1 MRFAGKVALIT
12 AGGRGIGKAVATE
25 LIRGGAA
32 VALNDIDGERLAA
45 TADELRRE
53 GAKVSTHVGS
63 VTDEAFVN
71 RMAEEAAAAHGKIDL
86 LLNNAGGGPPAT
98 PWREL
103 TETSIADFR
112 AFMDMNFMSQV
123 MVLKSVLPG
132 MLARGYGKVVC
143 VSSFSAVLG
152 QEAGA
157 PYASGK
163 AALHGLVASVS
174 KEVARQGVTINAVV
188 LGNPP
193 HPSRTDARQAFLDKL
208 SHFDRVGRL
217 EEFGK
222 AIAFFL
228 SDDSSYMSGAAIPID
243 GGIMVPRLN
252 E

>member
-1 MRFAGKVALIT
+1 MKFAGKVALVT

-25 LIRGGAA
+25 LALGGAA
-32 VALNDIDGERLAA
+32 LAINDVDGDRLAA
-45 TADELRRE
+45 AAEELRGA
-53 GAKVSTHVGS
+53 GAKVTTHVGS
-63 VTDEAFVN
+63 VTDEAFVT
-71 RMAEEAAAAHGKIDL
+71 RMAEQAIAAHGKVDL

-98 PWREL
+98 PWREF

-112 AFMDMNFMSQV
+112 AFLDLNFLSQV
-123 MVLKSVLPG
+123 MVLKSLLPG
-132 MLARGYGKVVC
+132 MLERGYGKVVC

-163 AALHGLVASVS
+163 AALHGLVSSVS
-174 KEVARQGVTINAVV
+174 KEVARRGVTINAVV

-193 HPSRTDARQAFLDKL
+193 HPSRTEARQAYLDKL
-208 SHFDRVGRL
+208 SHFGRVGRL
-217 EEFGK
+217 DEFGK
-222 AIAFFL
+222 AIAFLL
-228 SDDSSYMSGAAIPID
+228 SDDSSYISGAAIPID

>member
-1 MRFAGKVALIT
+1 MKFAGKAGLIT
-12 AGGRGIGKAVATE
+12 AGGRGIGKAVAME
-25 LIRGGAA
+25 LVRGGAG
-32 VALNDIDGERLAA
+32 VALNDVDGERLAA
-45 TADELRRE
+45 TAEELRRH
-53 GAKVSTHVGS
+53 GTKVTEHVGS
-63 VTDEAFVN
+63 VTDEDFVA
-71 RMAEEAAAAHGKIDL
+71 RMAEEAIAAHGKVDL
-86 LLNNAGGGPPAT
+86 LANNAGGGPPAT
-98 PWREL
+98 PWREF

-112 AFMDMNFMSQV
+112 AFLDLNFMSQV
-123 MVLKSVLPG
+123 MVLKSLLPG

-163 AALHGLVASVS
+163 AALHGLVSSVS
-174 KEVARQGVTINAVV
+174 KEVARRGVTINAVV

-193 HPSRTDARQAFLDKL
+193 HPSRTEARQAYLDRL

-217 EEFGK
+217 DEFGK
-222 AIAFFL
+222 AIAFLL
-228 SDDSSYMSGAAIPID
+228 SDDSSYISGAAIPID

>member
-1 MRFAGKVALIT
+1 MKFAGKVCLIT
-12 AGGRGIGKAVATE
+12 AGGRGIGKAVAME
-25 LIRGGAA
+25 LVRGGAG
-32 VALNDIDGERLAA
+32 VALNDVDGDRLAA
-45 TADELRRE
+45 TAAELR
-53 GAKVSTHVGS
+53 GHGTKVTAHVGS
-63 VTDEAFVN
+63 VTDDAFVA
-71 RMAEEAAAAHGKIDL
+71 RMAEEAIAAHGKVDL

-98 PWREL
+98 PWREFAD
-103 TETSIADFR
+103 TSVADFR
-112 AFMDMNFMSQV
+112 AFLDLNFMSQV

-163 AALHGLVASVS
+163 AALHGLVSSVS
-174 KEVARQGVTINAVV
+174 KEVARRGVTINAVV

-193 HPSRTDARQAFLDKL
+193 HPSRTEARQAYLDRL

-217 EEFGK
+217 DEFGK
-222 AIAFFL
+222 AIAFLL
-228 SDDSSYMSGAAIPID
+228 SDDSSYISGAAIPID